1 MRAQA
6 ILLALTLV
14 ACQGGAAPQAPAVAA
29 EPAAHA
35 LSGLAAQ
42 HVAVLP
48 TYSVRV
54 MTASPWAGQT
64 GRPVDLQRTLD
75 ADISA
80 AFDDRGLTRAWV
92 FPEALERSYRRNQAY
107 ATDPYTLAEEPL
119 RAPSLGGKDAR
130 LPEPLASQLRTLIA
144 LHDDVR
150 FVLAPVELRLEPVSA
165 APGKAPVSGRGV
177 LRVVLLDART
187 STIAWHDDIVSDTTP
202 TFGPVV
208 TASIASR
215 LANVV
220 AVP

>member
-1 MRAQA
+1 MHPRPLA
-6 ILLALTLV
+6 ILAVLIALG
-14 ACQGGAAPQAPAVAA
+14 CHSGPAPEGPPA

-48 TYSVRV
+48 TYTVRV
-54 MTASPWAGQT
+54 MPGSPWIGQI
-64 GRPVDLQRTLD
+64 GRLVDLQRTLD

-80 AFDDRGLTRAWV
+80 AFEDRGLKRSWI
-92 FPEALERSYRRNQAY
+92 FPDALEQSYRRNQTY
-107 ATDPYTLAEEPL
+107 ASDPYALAEEPL
-119 RAPSLGGKDAR
+119 RSPSLATQQR
-130 LPEPLASQLRTLIA
+130 LPEPLATQVRTLIA

-150 FVLAPVELRLEPVSA
+150 FVLAPVELRLEPVPAPPGGGSA
-165 APGKAPVSGRGV
+165 SGRGV

-187 STIAWHDDIVSDTTP
+187 SSVAWRDDIVSDTTS